1 MNRLILLIPFVIQ
14 IPFLISAQNDE
25 TFEIQIDKVDSTSN
39 INIQQFYNKFKR
51 YINTKEKAL
60 TKISLYEETMINNF
74 VIFSQDGLLMKDF
87 DFHSVE
93 SCKKEILKSR
103 PKPTKHKIDRPNWI
117 FVSMESHVNKLELI
131 EILEFFRKE
140 NIEYQFGEE
149 DQIME
154 KIDKN

>member
-1 MNRLILLIPFVIQ
+1 MILFIIL
-14 IPFLISAQNDE
+14 IPFLILAQNDE

-39 INIQQFYNKFKR
+39 INIQQFYNKFNR
-51 YINTKEKAL
+51 YINRKEKAL
-60 TKISLYEETMINNF
+60 DRISVSEETMINNF

-103 PKPTKHKIDRPNWI
+103 PKPTKHKIDRPYWI
-117 FVSMESHVNKLELI
+117 FVSMESQVNKLELI
-131 EILEFFRKE
+131 EILEFLRKE

-154 KIDKN
+154 KINKN